1 MIREKTVAIIG
12 QGYVGL
18 PLSIAATNAGWR
30 VFGIDVAEW
39 KIRSLIDGRSYVE
52 DVSDQDLVKA
62 LKEGFTPTS
71 DYARIGEASIAII
84 CVPTPIDHESRP
96 DLQPLISAVKKIGEF
111 ALPSTLVINESTSYP
126 TTVRKL
132 IPSTI
137 KEVDANLE
145 LLFAVAP
152 ERVDPGN
159 KSWSY
164 QRTPRLVSGLT
175 PVATTRAVSFY
186 SSFCENVVEVSTPEI
201 AEFSKVLENS
211 FRQVNI
217 ALVNELAPLARL
229 TGISIFDVIEAAATK
244 PYGFMP
250 FWPGVGVGGHCI
262 PVDPMY
268 LSWFARQNGMD
279 LQLIESAQAINAM
292 QPSQVAKLIFEQNLS
307 KDSQILVVGIAYKA
321 GSKDLRESPSIELIK
336 QISVDYPNV
345 EWWDES
351 IVSWNG
357 TFRSNLANDFD
368 LIVVTHLI
376 KSEEVLESLNRAKK
390 IIDCTG
396 KIRGLHNAISI

>member
-1 MIREKTVAIIG
+1 MTREKTVAIIG

-18 PLSIAATNAGWR
+18 PLSIAATNVGWR
-30 VFGIDVAEW
+30 VYGIDVAEW
-39 KIRSLIDGRSYVE
+39 KIKSLVDGRSYVE

-62 LKEGFTPTS
+62 LREGFTPTS
-71 DYARIGEASIAII
+71 DYARIGDASIAII

-175 PVATTRAVSFY
+175 PEATTRAVTFY

-229 TGISIFDVIEAAATK
+229 AGISIFDVIEAAATK

-268 LSWFARQNGMD
+268 LSWFARQNGID

-292 QPSQVAKLIFEQNLS
+292 QPSQVAKLIFEQKLS

-321 GSKDLRESPSIELIK
+321 GSKDLRESPSLELIK
-336 QISVDYPNV
+336 QISVDYPKV

-351 IVSWNG
+351 IDSWNE
-357 TFRSNLANDFD
+357 TFRSKLANDFD
-368 LIVVTHLI
+368 LIVVTHPI
-376 KSEEVLESLNRAKK
+376 NSEVISEALQRAKK

-396 KIRGLHNAISI
+396 RIRGLNNTISI

>member
-1 MIREKTVAIIG
+1 MTREKTVAIIG

-30 VFGIDVAEW
+30 VYGIDLEKW
-39 KIRSLIDGRSYVE
+39 KIDSLKDGHSYVE
-52 DVSDQDLVKA
+52 DVSDHELLKA
-62 LKEGFTPTS
+62 LREGFTPTS
-71 DYARIGEASIAII
+71 DYACLGEASIAII
-84 CVPTPIDHESRP
+84 CVPTPIDHESKP

-111 ALPSTLVINESTSYP
+111 ASPGTLVINESTSYP
-126 TTVRKL
+126 TTVRQL
-132 IPSTI
+132 IPSI
-137 KEVDANLE
+137 VKGIDENLE
-145 LLFAVAP
+145 LLYAVAP

-175 PVATTRAVSFY
+175 PEATTRAISFY
-186 SSFCENVVEVSTPEI
+186 STFCENVVEVSTPEI

-229 TGISIFDVIEAAATK
+229 VGISIFDVVEAASTK

-268 LSWFARQNGMD
+268 LSWFAQQNGMN
-279 LQLIESAQAINAM
+279 LHLIESAQSINTM
-292 QPSQVAKLIFEQNLS
+292 QPSKVAKLITEQNLRE
-307 KDSQILVVGIAYKA
+307 DSQILILGIAYKA
-321 GSKDLRESPSIELIK
+321 GSKDLRESPSLELFK
-336 QISVDYPNV
+336 QISAKYPKV

-351 IVSWNG
+351 ITSWNG
-357 TFRSNLANDFD
+357 TVRSKLAYEYD
-368 LIVVTHLI
+368 LIVVTHPI
-376 KSEEVLESLNRAKK
+376 KSEEVSDSLRRAKK

-396 KIRGLHNAISI
+396 KIRGMQNAISI

>member
-1 MIREKTVAIIG
+1 MTREKTVAIIG

-30 VFGIDVAEW
+30 VYGIDVAEW
-39 KIRSLIDGRSYVE
+39 KIQSLVDGLSYVE

-62 LKEGFTPTS
+62 LREGFPPTS
-71 DYARIGEASIAII
+71 DYAHIGEASIAII

-159 KSWSY
+159 KAWSY

-175 PVATTRAVSFY
+175 PEATTRAVSFY

-292 QPSQVAKLIFEQNLS
+292 QPSQVAKLISEQALS

-321 GSKDLRESPSIELIK
+321 GSKDLRESPSLELIK
-336 QISVDYPNV
+336 QISVDYPKV

-351 IVSWNG
+351 IDSWNE
-357 TFRSNLANDFD
+357 TFRSKLANDFD
-368 LIVVTHLI
+368 LIVVTHPI
-376 KSEEVLESLNRAKK
+376 NSEVISEALQRAKK

-396 KIRGLHNAISI
+396 RIRGLNNTISI

>member
-1 MIREKTVAIIG
+1 MTREKTVAIIG

-30 VFGIDVAEW
+30 VYGIDVAEW
-39 KIRSLIDGRSYVE
+39 KIKSLVDGRSYVE
-52 DVSDQDLVKA
+52 DVSDLDLVKA

-71 DYARIGEASIAII
+71 DYAHLGEASIAII

-175 PVATTRAVSFY
+175 PEATIRAVSFY
-186 SSFCENVVEVSTPEI
+186 SSFCENVIEVSTPEI

-268 LSWFARQNGMD
+268 LSWFASQNGMD

-292 QPSQVAKLIFEQNLS
+292 QPSQVAKLIFEQKLS

-336 QISVDYPNV
+336 QISVDYPKV

-351 IVSWNG
+351 IDSWNE

-368 LIVVTHLI
+368 LIVVTHPI
-376 KSEEVLESLNRAKK
+376 KSEEVLESLYRAKK